1 MTFLG
6 LRPKQVRVS
15 TTMLQRT
22 SITDHAHLDP
32 LRELQVEL
40 AMADTRILLVELQE
54 LALLEEQDR
63 VEVVLLDLPKL
74 LLERGERLPRRC
86 RNVQR
91 AGIVARLSR
100 ADLILVSDVN
110 KEAEGIIRALLFLLL
125 FSSAL
130 LGSGEEGTGAL
141 GAGLFLQLRSGGSLL
156 RKWFVVVA
164 IQFG

>member
-1 MTFLG
+1 MTFPG
-6 LRPKQVRVS
+6 LQPKQVHVS
-15 TTMLQRT
+15 TTTLLRT
-22 SITDHAHLDP
+22 PTTNHAHLDP

-100 ADLILVSDVN
+100 ADLIFVSVN
-110 KEAEGIIRALLFLLL
+110 TPTKK
-125 FSSAL
+125 
-130 LGSGEEGTGAL
+130 SGV
-141 GAGLFLQLRSGGSLL
+141 GAGYAADL
-156 RKWFVVVA
+156 A
-164 IQFG
+164 